1 MITTRQHNA
10 HKIEAQGLFLI
21 ITSGDFQLQ
30 VPFEKLS
37 EPLKNASEL
46 ERQIFSVSPSGYGIH
61 WPLIDE
67 DLAIE
72 QIIRDFGS

>member
-1 MITTRQHNA
+1 MITSRQHNV

-30 VPFEKLS
+30 VPFENLS
-37 EPLKNASEL
+37 ERLKNASEL
-46 ERQIFSVSPSGYGIH
+46 ERQIFSMSTSGYGIH